1 MDLCRSGHF
10 NYDIFGVFLKSLKQH
25 GLKTHIHQEV
35 FSRVHRQQKATK
47 LSNVCRTMMKNDD
60 DEEAQYPPV
69 ERKINVNDND
79 DDVFLDEM
87 NVEDWLAKHQEM
99 EERRFVNARNGTL
112 GPLDTPGAVED
123 SSMTDRANAK
133 AAALLKHHDAVER
146 SKETELPVVANF
158 PGDERKVSQM
168 SVQTHEVAVTTYQA
182 EGARLDIDDTPS
194 VTDDG
199 MAAEVLLDASI
210 RVVDNNSPTANDFY
224 VAELCSTQNDN
235 VLLIEGVKTVD
246 PRIRRICLA
255 VGFLVLLSIVSVVA
269 AKSTTWIS
277 FTSGSSSTSPGDLQG
292 NTTTMPPVAFPR
304 SENLNWT
311 LADSIVRYEKA
322 GGIIGWYVSTIN
334 GKIYLDMIN
343 RTDTNFTIISM
354 SNDLNIF
361 VDSDFSSSLTGIV
374 TPLWYGHLVSVS

>member
-1 MDLCRSGHF
+1 M
-10 NYDIFGVFLKSLKQH
+10 K
-25 GLKTHIHQEV
+25 
-35 FSRVHRQQKATK
+35 
-47 LSNVCRTMMKNDD
+47 KNDD
-60 DEEAQYPPV
+60 DEEAQHPPF

-87 NVEDWLAKHQEM
+87 NVEDWLAKRQEM
-99 EERRFVNARNGTL
+99 EERGIVNARNGTI
-112 GPLDTPGAVED
+112 GPLDTPEAVED
-123 SSMTDRANAK
+123 SSMTDRVNAK
-133 AAALLKHHDAVER
+133 AAALLKHHDAAER
-146 SKETELPVVANF
+146 SKETELPVVGTANITSN
-158 PGDERKVSQM
+158 ERKVSQM

-182 EGARLDIDDTPS
+182 EGSRRDIDDTPS
-194 VTDDG
+194 VTDVG
-199 MAAEVLLDASI
+199 MPAEVLLNATI
-210 RVVDNNSPTANDFY
+210 RVVDNNPPTANDFY
-224 VAELCSTQNDN
+224 VAELCRTQNDN

-269 AKSTTWIS
+269 AKITSWIS
-277 FTSGSSSTSPGDLQG
+277 STSGSSSTSPGDLQG
-292 NTTTMPPVAFPR
+292 NATTMPPVLFPR

-374 TPLWYGHLVSVS
+374 TPLWYGHLVSFS